1 MTLQKKL
8 IEYIEQGRFLCAL
21 VVDDNGKR
29 LRLINQNGRD
39 VNLPVAR
46 VLHHSATAIPE
57 GGSRE
62 ETIKKLKAVD
72 GRRQEIAEMIDL
84 KEIWDLASES
94 AEEAFEPRFLT
105 ELCFGETAT
114 DDHVAAFLRR
124 IFEDRLYFKYKEGK
138 ILAHAPEVV
147 EQLKLRQE
155 QERQREE
162 LLSNGAK
169 GLQQIWDGD
178 RDYDWPE
185 REEALKLVRDYY
197 LFGNDADESTLG
209 RTLLKDAGL
218 TAPHDAFFLLVKAGI
233 WDANENIGL
242 LKYELPV
249 AFPEP
254 VIEESK
260 AAGREAGDF
269 STPGRRDLRHLPLLT
284 IDGENTRD
292 HDDALH
298 LEKRGENYLVGIHI
312 SDVAYYIKPGSA
324 LFEES
329 VRRVTSVYFPD
340 GMVPM
345 LPANLSEGICS
356 LKAGQD
362 RAAMSFLVLLS
373 PAGDVLESEI
383 TASVV
388 NVKRQLSYK
397 EAEQLVETDDE
408 LATLVVLSRRLK
420 KKRIDAGAL
429 LLPIPDVNIFI
440 HHDQIQVSLAEVDT
454 PARALIA
461 EFMVLANTIAAEFV
475 GERQAP
481 GLFRSQEPPTQRF
494 VKGEEKNLFLNFKQR
509 KQLKPGALLTV
520 PQWHSGV
527 GTMYYTTITSPIR
540 RLLDLVMQHQVHNL
554 VAGKGVYF
562 SEEQLQDLIAK
573 IITTQTK
580 VNQVRR
586 LRHRY
591 WLLKYLEPKAGT
603 RVDALLVEKGQK
615 RASVVLLDCLLD
627 GDLPPNQAVRAKPGD
642 TVQVRIAKV
651 SPLDSSLRLE
661 W

>member
-8 IEYIEQGRFLCAL
+8 IEYIDQGRFLCAL

-39 VNLPVAR
+39 VNLPAAR
-46 VLHHSATAIPE
+46 VLHQSMSAVS
-57 GGSRE
+57 GSGTRE
-62 ETIKKLKAVD
+62 DMIKMLKTVD
-72 GRRQEIAEMIDL
+72 GLRQEIAEMIDL
-84 KEIWDLASES
+84 KEIWDLTSDS
-94 AEEAFEPRFLT
+94 AEEAFEPRFLA
-105 ELCFGETAT
+105 ELCFGEAVT

-147 EQLKLRQE
+147 EQLKIRQE

-162 LLSNGAK
+162 LLTNGVR
-169 GLQQIWDGD
+169 GLRQIWDGN

-185 REEALKLVRDYY
+185 REETLKLVRDYY
-197 LFGNDADESTLG
+197 LFGSDADESAVA
-209 RTLLKDAGL
+209 RTLLKNAML
-218 TAPHDAFFLLVKAGI
+218 TGPHDAFFLMVKAGI
-233 WDANENIGL
+233 WGQNENIGL
-242 LKYELPV
+242 LKYEIPV
-249 AFPEP
+249 DFPEP
-254 VIEESK
+254 VAAESK
-260 AAGREAGDF
+260 AASRETGDF
-269 STPGRRDLRHLPLLT
+269 SGPGRRDLRSLPLLT

-298 LEKRGENYLVGIHI
+298 LEKRGDNYLVGIHI
-312 SDVAYYIKPGSA
+312 SDVANYVKPGSA
-324 LFEES
+324 LFEEA
-329 VRRVTSVYFPD
+329 VRRVTSIYFPD

-356 LKAGQD
+356 LKKGKD

-373 PAGDVLESEI
+373 PSGDIIDSEI

-388 NVKRQLSYK
+388 NVKRQLNYK
-397 EAEQLVETDDE
+397 EAEQLIETDSE
-408 LATLVVLSRRLK
+408 LNTLVMLSRRLK
-420 KKRIDAGAL
+420 QKRIDAGAL
-429 LLPIPDVNIFI
+429 LLPIPDVNISI

-454 PARALIA
+454 PARMMIA

-475 GERQAP
+475 GGRQAP
-481 GLFRSQEPPTQRF
+481 GLFRSQEPPHQRF
-494 VKGEEKNLFLNFKQR
+494 VRGEEKNLFLNFKQR

-540 RLLDLVMQHQVHNL
+540 RLLDLVMQHQLNNL

-562 SEEQLQDLIAK
+562 SEEQFQDLIAK
-573 IITTQTK
+573 IVTTQTR

-591 WLLKYLEPKAGT
+591 WLLKYLEPKVGM

-642 TVQVRIAKV
+642 TVHVKIVRV
-651 SPLDSSLRLE
+651 NPLDSSLRLE